1 MSEPSL
7 VLFVCLHASA
17 KSLIVAE
24 YFNKLAAERNLSF
37 RALSAGTEPD
47 DAVPP
52 HVVAGL
58 KGDGFDVSRRKPQR
72 LTKDVAAPARIA
84 ISFGPELGGVIAP
97 SCKIEQWDV
106 PAVSDDYAIARTAIK
121 ARVERLVAGLSK

>member
-17 KSLIVAE
+17 KSLIAAE
-24 YFNKLAAERNLSF
+24 YFNQLAAERKLPF

-52 HVVAGL
+52 HVVAGM
-58 KGDGFDVSRRKPQR
+58 KGDGFDVSRVAPKR
-72 LTKDVAAPARIA
+72 LTRDLAAPARIA
-84 ISFGPELGGVIAP
+84 ITFEPDLGPYVGSTCRVERW
-97 SCKIEQWDV
+97 SV
-106 PAVSDDYAIARTAIK
+106 PAVSDDYAIARDAIK
-121 ARVERLVAGLSK
+121 ARVERLVAGLAA

>member
-1 MSEPSL
+1 MSESSL

-17 KSLIVAE
+17 KSLIAAE
-24 YFNKLAAERNLSF
+24 YFNKLAAERRLPF
-37 RALSAGTEPD
+37 RAISAGTEPD

-52 HVVAGL
+52 HVVAGM

-72 LTKDVAAPARIA
+72 LTKDVASPARVA
-84 ISFGPELGGVIAP
+84 VSFGPDLAGFAAP
-97 SCKIEQWDV
+97 TCRVEQWDV

-121 ARVERLVAGLSK
+121 ARVERLVAGLSR